1 MSQWDS
7 SCCQLLN
14 FELSFWLG
22 AGLSQSEKMLQILS
36 DFGIVTINIYYE
48 EQQFPATSENK

>member
-1 MSQWDS
+1 MLPVIEFWIVV
-7 SCCQLLN
+7 
-14 FELSFWLG
+14 WLG